1 MEDFYAY
8 VDENGDRFL
17 DQLKTLC
24 SQPSIAAQGVGTRET
39 ANIVLDMLEGI
50 GADARLIEV
59 AGAPPVVYG
68 EIGQGKKTL
77 IIYDHYDV
85 QPPEPLDQW
94 ESQPFSP
101 EIRKGF
107 LYCRGV
113 ADNKGDL
120 ASRLQAIEGY
130 QATMGRL
137 PLKIN
142 FVFEGEEEIGSP
154 HLAQFVEKNKE
165 LLVGADG
172 CLWEGARVDTSGR
185 PELYLGL
192 KGILYVELRARGA
205 SRDMHSSWAP
215 LVPNPAWRLVWA
227 LGTLK
232 DENDRLTMDG
242 LMEYVAEPPDE
253 DMELLEKIPF
263 DDEEMKED
271 LELPE
276 LLGGVKGIEAV
287 RSLLYSP
294 TCTICGMVAGY
305 TGEGSKTVLPS
316 EARVKL
322 DFRLVPNLEPEVV
335 LELLRKHLDRR
346 GFDDVEIVGFSAE
359 HPAKSSPDAAV
370 ARAAIQ
376 AARIVYGQEPVVYPS
391 MAGSGPMYPLSTALG
406 IPAVSGLGVGHAQS
420 RIHAP
425 NENIRLEDYFQA
437 VKFTGEFIRVFS
449 EM

>member
-101 EIRKGF
+101 QIRKGF

-137 PLKIN
+137 PLKIK

-154 HLAQFVEKNKE
+154 HLAQFVDENKE
-165 LLVGADG
+165 LLLGADG
-172 CLWEGARVDTSGR
+172 CLWEGGRVDTSGR

-242 LMEYVAEPPDE
+242 LMEYVAEPPEE
-253 DMELLEKIPF
+253 DMELLERIPF

-276 LLGGVKGIEAV
+276 LLGGVKGTEAV

-346 GFDDVEIVGFSAE
+346 GYDDVEIVGFSAE
-359 HPAKSSPDAAV
+359 HPAKSSPDAPV

-376 AARIVYGQEPVVYPS
+376 AATIVYGQEPVVYPS

-425 NENIRLEDYFQA
+425 NENIRVEDYFQA

>member
-1 MEDFYAY
+1 LEDFYAY

-17 DQLKTLC
+17 DQLKKLC

-68 EIGQGKKTL
+68 ELGEGKKTL

-101 EIRKGF
+101 EIREGF

-130 QATMGRL
+130 QATMGSL
-137 PLKIN
+137 PLKIK

-165 LLVGADG
+165 LLAGADG

-227 LGTLK
+227 LSTLK
-232 DENDRLTMDG
+232 DENDRLTLDG
-242 LMEYVAEPPDE
+242 LMDRVAEPPEE

-263 DDEEMKED
+263 DDEEIKED
-271 LELPE
+271 LALSE
-276 LLGGVKGIEAV
+276 LLGGVKGTEAV

-294 TCTICGMVAGY
+294 TCTICGMLAGY
-305 TGEGSKTVLPS
+305 TGEGSKTVLPR
-316 EARVKL
+316 EATVKL

-346 GFDDVEIVGFSAE
+346 GFDDVQIVGFSAE

-425 NENIRLEDYFQA
+425 NENIRLKDYFQA

>member
-1 MEDFYAY
+1 LEDFYAY

-154 HLAQFVEKNKE
+154 HLAQFVERNKE
-165 LLVGADG
+165 LLLGADG

-253 DMELLEKIPF
+253 DMELLERIPF

-271 LELPE
+271 LGLPE
-276 LLGGVKGIEAV
+276 LLGGVKGTEAV

-359 HPAKSSPDAAV
+359 HPAKSSPDAPV

-376 AARIVYGQEPVVYPS
+376 AATIVYGQEPVVYPS

-425 NENIRLEDYFQA
+425 NENIRVEDYFQA

>member
-1 MEDFYAY
+1 LEDFYAY
-8 VDENGDRFL
+8 VDEHSDRFL
-17 DQLKTLC
+17 DQLKKLC
-24 SQPSIAAQGVGTRET
+24 SQPSIAARGVGTRET
-39 ANIVLDMLEGI
+39 ADIVFGMLQGI
-50 GADARLIEV
+50 GADARLIEL
-59 AGAPPVVYG
+59 GGGPPVVYG
-68 EIGQGKKTL
+68 ELGQGKRTL
-77 IIYDHYDV
+77 VIYDHYDV
-85 QPPEPLDQW
+85 QPPEPLGQW

-101 EIRKGF
+101 EIREGF

-120 ASRLQAIEGY
+120 VSRLQAIEGY
-130 QATMGRL
+130 RATMGSL
-137 PLKIN
+137 PLKIK

-154 HLAQFVEKNKE
+154 HLGQFVKENKE
-165 LLVGADG
+165 LLMGSDG
-172 CLWEGARVDTSGR
+172 CLWEGARVDRSGR
-185 PELYLGL
+185 PQLYLGL

-215 LVPNPAWRLVWA
+215 LVPNPAWKLVWA
-227 LGTLK
+227 LSTLK
-232 DENDRLTMDG
+232 DENNRLTLDG
-242 LMEYVAEPPDE
+242 LMRYVAEPPEE
-253 DMELLEKIPF
+253 DMELLDKIPF
-263 DDEEMKED
+263 DEEEIKED
-271 LELPE
+271 LGLPE
-276 LLGGVKGIEAV
+276 LLGGVKGTEAV

-322 DFRLVPNLEPEVV
+322 DFRLVPNLEPQVV

-376 AARIVYGQEPVVYPS
+376 AARIVYDQEPVVYPS
-391 MAGSGPMYPLSTALG
+391 MAGSGPMYPLCTALG
-406 IPAVSGLGVGHAQS
+406 IPAVSGLGVGHAGS

>member
-1 MEDFYAY
+1 LEDFYAY
-8 VDENGDRFL
+8 VDEHSDRFL
-17 DQLKTLC
+17 DQLKKLC
-24 SQPSIAAQGVGTRET
+24 SQPSIAARGVGTRET
-39 ANIVLDMLEGI
+39 ADIVFGMLQGI
-50 GADARLIEV
+50 GADARLIEL
-59 AGAPPVVYG
+59 GGGPPVVYG
-68 EIGQGKKTL
+68 ELGQGKRTL
-77 IIYDHYDV
+77 VIYDHYDV
-85 QPPEPLDQW
+85 QPPEPLGQW

-101 EIRKGF
+101 EIREGF

-120 ASRLQAIEGY
+120 VSRLQAIEGY
-130 QATMGRL
+130 RATMGSL
-137 PLKIN
+137 PLKIK

-154 HLAQFVEKNKE
+154 HLGQFVKENKE
-165 LLVGADG
+165 LLMGSDG
-172 CLWEGARVDTSGR
+172 CLWEGARVDRSGR
-185 PELYLGL
+185 PQLYLGL

-215 LVPNPAWRLVWA
+215 LVPNPAWKLVWA
-227 LGTLK
+227 ISTLK
-232 DENDRLTMDG
+232 DENNRLTLDG
-242 LMEYVAEPPDE
+242 LMRYVAEPPEE
-253 DMELLEKIPF
+253 DMELLDKIPF
-263 DDEEMKED
+263 DEEEIKED
-271 LELPE
+271 LGLPE
-276 LLGGVKGIEAV
+276 LLGGVKGTEAV

-322 DFRLVPNLEPEVV
+322 DFRLVPNLEPQVV

-376 AARIVYGQEPVVYPS
+376 AARIVYDQEPVVYPS
-391 MAGSGPMYPLSTALG
+391 MAGSGPMYPLCTALG
-406 IPAVSGLGVGHAQS
+406 IPAVSGLGVGHAGS

-437 VKFTGEFIRVFS
+437 VKFTAEFIRVFS

>member
-1 MEDFYAY
+1 LEDFYAW

-137 PLKIN
+137 PLKIK

-165 LLVGADG
+165 LLLGADG

-253 DMELLEKIPF
+253 DMELLERIPF

-271 LELPE
+271 LGLPE
-276 LLGGVKGIEAV
+276 LLGGVKGTEAV

-316 EARVKL
+316 EAGVKL
-322 DFRLVPNLEPEVV
+322 DFRLVPNLKPEVV

-359 HPAKSSPDAAV
+359 HPAKSSPDAPV

-376 AARIVYGQEPVVYPS
+376 AATIVYGQEPVVYPS

>member
-17 DQLKTLC
+17 DQLKKLC

-137 PLKIN
+137 PLKIK

-165 LLVGADG
+165 LLLGADG

-253 DMELLEKIPF
+253 DMELLERIPF

-276 LLGGVKGIEAV
+276 LLGGVKGTEAV

-316 EARVKL
+316 EAGVKL
-322 DFRLVPNLEPEVV
+322 DFRLVPNLKPEVV

-359 HPAKSSPDAAV
+359 HPAKSSPDAPV

-376 AARIVYGQEPVVYPS
+376 AATIVYGQEPVVYPS

-406 IPAVSGLGVGHAQS
+406 IAAVSGLGVGHAQS

>member
-1 MEDFYAY
+1 LEDFYAY

-17 DQLKTLC
+17 DQLKKLC
-24 SQPSIAAQGVGTRET
+24 SQPSIAAQGIGTRET

-68 EIGQGKKTL
+68 ELGQGKRTL

-101 EIRKGF
+101 EIREGF

-130 QATMGRL
+130 QVTMGSL
-137 PLKIN
+137 PLKIK

-154 HLAQFVEKNKE
+154 HLAQFVDENKE
-165 LLVGADG
+165 LLLGADG

-215 LVPNPAWRLVWA
+215 LVPNPAWNLVWA
-227 LGTLK
+227 LNTLK
-232 DENDRLTMDG
+232 DENHRLTLDG
-242 LMEYVAEPPDE
+242 LMEYVAEPPEE

-263 DDEEMKED
+263 DDEEIKED

-276 LLGGVKGIEAV
+276 LLGGVKGTEAL

-359 HPAKSSPDAAV
+359 HPAKSSPDAGV

-425 NENIRLEDYFQA
+425 NENIRLEDYFKA

-449 EM
+449 EI

>member
-101 EIRKGF
+101 QIRKGF

-137 PLKIN
+137 PLKIK

-154 HLAQFVEKNKE
+154 HLAQFVDENKE
-165 LLVGADG
+165 LLLGADG
-172 CLWEGARVDTSGR
+172 CLWEGGRVDTSGR

-242 LMEYVAEPPDE
+242 LMEYVAEPPEE
-253 DMELLEKIPF
+253 DMELLERIPF

-276 LLGGVKGIEAV
+276 LLGGVKGTEAV

-359 HPAKSSPDAAV
+359 HPAKSSPDAPV

-376 AARIVYGQEPVVYPS
+376 AATIVYGQEPVVYPS

-425 NENIRLEDYFQA
+425 NENIRVEDYFQA